1 MIKRQILVFLFR
13 WLTSSIAMWLC
24 LNLFGKIS
32 ENANHLPLYI
42 IAGLVFSLVNSIVKP
57 LATTFALPLIILSM
71 GLVTLLLNVA
81 MVALTVKLLPDV
93 EMSFEGACLS
103 TIVVSILNGLVNFL
117 VPSYNKE

>member
-1 MIKRQILVFLFR
+1 MIKRQILVFLLR
-13 WLTSSIAMWLC
+13 WLTSSAAMWLC

-42 IAGLVFSLVNSIVKP
+42 IAGLILSLVNSIVKP

-93 EMSFEGACLS
+93 EMSFWGACFS
-103 TIVVSILNGLVNFL
+103 TIIVSLLNSLVNFL